1 MAVVHQD
8 QSDVIE
14 DGSYISQKAVTIT
27 PSRNDHGKIL
37 SCIASHQELS
47 ENLQC
52 TVNMNVHVLPMSVLL
67 FPTGGSQ
74 SQTRLI
80 YVQEDSPT
88 SITCKSIGS
97 FPATELSF
105 QLESGNG
112 LVEKILPNISSERS
126 ILDDALFDTE
136 GTVILHLNIVHHGQ
150 YIKCFASLEEPVV
163 ELVYAKVIVNGPPEG
178 IKITSPMDLYDG
190 IEINVTCKA
199 VNGYPAPHIHWYIG
213 SRNLTEESSLNISEN
228 KAGRY
233 DAESTLTLIPTS
245 FDHGERLLCLAV
257 QPTTLPARSV
267 NQSLVLN
274 IKSPPNRLYITDGEG
289 IFNHFINNLSLTVI
303 AGQQHDI
310 TCEAYEA
317 MPPAVL
323 EWCLPD
329 DMAVVHQDQS
339 DVIQDSF
346 YISQKA
352 VRITLSR
359 NDHGKI
365 LTCIASHPQLSKSL
379 QCSVHLNVH
388 VLPMSV
394 LLFPTGGS
402 QSQTRLIYVQ
412 EDSPTSIT
420 CRSIGSFPAT
430 ELSFQLESGNGLVE
444 RILPNISSERS
455 ILDDALF
462 DTEGTVILHLNIVHH
477 GQYIKCF
484 ASLEEPVVELVYA
497 KVIVNGPPEGIKITS
512 PMDLYDGIE
521 INVTCKAVNGYPAPH
536 IHWYIGSRN
545 LTEESSLNIS
555 ENKAVRYDAE
565 STLTIIPTS
574 FDHGERLLCL
584 AVQPTTLPGRSV
596 NQSLILNIKYLIP
609 NAPSGIIVHQNQMK
623 SSSLFVAWKSV
634 LPTSVLLFLTGG
646 NQSQSTVFYVQD
658 DSPTSITCKSIGTFP
673 ATELTFQLES
683 GNGLAEIILPNIS
696 SKTSILDDA
705 LFDTE
710 GTVIIH
716 PNIVHHGKYI
726 NCFALLEES
735 LVEWLF
741 AKVVVYGPPEGI
753 KITSPMDLYDG
764 IEINVTCK
772 AVNGYPAPHIHWYI
786 GSRNPTEES
795 SLNISE
801 NKAGRYD
808 AESTLTLI
816 PTSFD
821 HGERLLCL
829 AVQSTT
835 LPARSVNQSL
845 VLNIKY
851 LVPNAPSG
859 IIAHQN
865 QMKSSSLFVAWKQA
879 GQQHDITCE
888 AYEAMPPAV
897 LEWCLPDDMAVVH
910 QDQSDVIQDSFYISQ
925 KAVRITLSRNDHGK
939 ILTCIASH
947 PQLSKSLQCSV
958 HLNVHVLPMSVL
970 LFLTG
975 GNQSQSTVFYV
986 QDDSPTSITCKI
998 IGSFPATELT
1008 FQLESGNGLAEII
1021 LPNISSKTSI
1031 LDDALFDTEG
1041 APEGI
1046 KINFPLD
1053 LYDGTEINVTCK
1065 AANGYPAPHIHWYI
1079 GSRNLTTDS
1088 SLNIS
1093 ENKAGRYDAES
1104 TLTLIPTRF
1113 DHGKSLI
1120 CLAVQT
1126 TTLPARSVN
1135 QSLVLNI
1142 TYHPAVSITARHLT
1156 SNKASGTTELVL
1168 ICEADANPPAITFV
1182 WLCNETVVSNDPNY
1196 YKVTETL
1203 YEDATLRSS
1212 VLAIQNPLIMYHY
1225 VYNCTAVSE
1234 YGSGSAVLNSL
1245 YLCKLTVISFFLII
1259 K

>member
-1 MAVVHQD
+1 MMSISTQAVLVLFLGVIISQSAPPTQIYIIDGKGVRYYFNNLSVTVKAGRQHDITCEAYGANPPSALEWHVPDDMAVVHQD

-14 DGSYISQKAVTIT
+14 DGSYISRKAVTIT
-27 PSRNDHGKIL
+27 PSRKDHGKIL
-37 SCIASHQELS
+37 SCIASHPQ
-47 ENLQC
+47 LQNERLRS
-52 TVNMNVHVLPMSVLL
+52 VHLNVHVLPRDMLL
-67 FPTGGSQ
+67 FRIGGNQ
-74 SQTRLI
+74 SHSRVLN
-80 YVQEDSPT
+80 VQEDTPT
-88 SITCKSIGS
+88 SITCKIIGS

-105 QLESGNG
+105 QLVGGTGRADNIP
-112 LVEKILPNISSERS
+112 LRANISSKRS
-126 ILDDALFDTE
+126 VLDDKLFDTE
-136 GTVILHLNIVHHGQ
+136 GTITIHPNIERHGK
-150 YIKCFASLEEPVV
+150 YIYCYASLEKHIVGFMFV
-163 ELVYAKVIVNGPPEG
+163 KVIVYGPPEG

-228 KAGRY
+228 KAVRY

-257 QPTTLPARSV
+257 QPTTLPGRSV

-274 IKSPPNRLYITDGEG
+274 IKYHPVVSITARHLTSNKASGTTELALICEADANPPVNTFEWLCNETVVSNDSNNKALPQTIDATITSSVLVIQNPLSKYNFVYKCTAKSEYGSGSVIFNTVDLYLIPDAPSGIIVHQNQMKSSSLFVAWKSAPPNRLYITDGEG

-394 LLFPTGGS
+394 LLF
-402 QSQTRLIYVQ
+402 
-412 EDSPTSIT
+412 
-420 CRSIGSFPAT
+420 
-430 ELSFQLESGNGLVE
+430 
-444 RILPNISSERS
+444 
-455 ILDDALF
+455 
-462 DTEGTVILHLNIVHH
+462 
-477 GQYIKCF
+477 
-484 ASLEEPVVELVYA
+484 
-497 KVIVNGPPEGIKITS
+497 
-512 PMDLYDGIE
+512 
-521 INVTCKAVNGYPAPH
+521 
-536 IHWYIGSRN
+536 
-545 LTEESSLNIS
+545 
-555 ENKAVRYDAE
+555 
-565 STLTIIPTS
+565 
-574 FDHGERLLCL
+574 
-584 AVQPTTLPGRSV
+584 
-596 NQSLILNIKYLIP
+596 
-609 NAPSGIIVHQNQMK
+609 
-623 SSSLFVAWKSV
+623 
-634 LPTSVLLFLTGG
+634 LTGS

-658 DSPTSITCKSIGTFP
+658 DSPTSITCKSIGSFP

-683 GNGLAEIILPNIS
+683 GNGLAEIIIPNIS

-735 LVEWLF
+735 LVEWVF
-741 AKVVVYGPPEGI
+741 AKVVVY
-753 KITSPMDLYDG
+753 
-764 IEINVTCK
+764 
-772 AVNGYPAPHIHWYI
+772 
-786 GSRNPTEES
+786 
-795 SLNISE
+795 
-801 NKAGRYD
+801 
-808 AESTLTLI
+808 
-816 PTSFD
+816 
-821 HGERLLCL
+821 
-829 AVQSTT
+829 
-835 LPARSVNQSL
+835 
-845 VLNIKY
+845 
-851 LVPNAPSG
+851 
-859 IIAHQN
+859 
-865 QMKSSSLFVAWKQA
+865 
-879 GQQHDITCE
+879 
-888 AYEAMPPAV
+888 
-897 LEWCLPDDMAVVH
+897 
-910 QDQSDVIQDSFYISQ
+910 
-925 KAVRITLSRNDHGK
+925 
-939 ILTCIASH
+939 
-947 PQLSKSLQCSV
+947 
-958 HLNVHVLPMSVL
+958 
-970 LFLTG
+970 
-975 GNQSQSTVFYV
+975 
-986 QDDSPTSITCKI
+986 
-998 IGSFPATELT
+998 
-1008 FQLESGNGLAEII
+1008 
-1021 LPNISSKTSI
+1021 
-1031 LDDALFDTEG
+1031 G

-1113 DHGKSLI
+1113 DHGKSLL

-1196 YKVTETL
+1196 YNLTETL

-1245 YLCKLTVISFFLII
+1245 YLYFISHPPSGFTIHQNQTKSSSLSVAWQPRFII
-1259 K
+1259 